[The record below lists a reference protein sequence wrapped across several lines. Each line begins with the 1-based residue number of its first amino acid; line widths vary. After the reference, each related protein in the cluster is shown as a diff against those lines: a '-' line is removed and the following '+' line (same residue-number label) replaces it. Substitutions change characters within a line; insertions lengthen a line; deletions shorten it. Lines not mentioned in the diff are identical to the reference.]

1 MDGDL
6 WPRDS
11 SGEPTLL
18 RYGKTLAENGHGLAE
33 TRVSWAT
40 GPPILAKF
48 LYLEYIFA
56 NTGRIDQITTSARRT
71 MPEQPPSTA
80 IDLDH
85 IRAIEERSYQI
96 IDELRR
102 SVFSPD
108 KQKVMRVRYSVSD
121 AAQMV
126 GRTSTTIREYEKDG
140 RLPRPD
146 VNPNGRRIGYTLE
159 QINAMRDL
167 FGTRPTRGPGDEP
180 VTVAISN
187 FKGGVGKS
195 TICAH
200 TAQYLAL
207 RGYRVCVID
216 ADSQGTT
223 TTLFGLNP
231 DFDLNDDDTLLPYL
245 LHGGEPT
252 LEYAVRPTYWPG
264 ISLIPANLGLY
275 NAEYALAA
283 RVQNDAQV
291 FDRLREGLRTIDEQ
305 FDVLLIDPPP
315 ALGMMSISVLRAA
328 TALVIPV
335 PAAVVDFSSTAHFFS
350 MLVEVFE
357 TLEKRGMAPRYKFL
371 KVLASKLNENK
382 SAQTEIAKMMASV
395 YGTAMLNTA
404 LKDSAEIDNAS
415 GRLETVY
422 EQEGPLTSR
431 DTHNRCKAY
440 LKGVN
445 EEIELLIRKT
455 WPSHL
460 DALRQDGL
468 I

>member
-1 MDGDL
+1 M
-6 WPRDS
+6 S
-11 SGEPTLL
+11 
-18 RYGKTLAENGHGLAE
+18 ENL
-33 TRVSWAT
+33 S
-40 GPPILAKF
+40 
-48 LYLEYIFA
+48 
-56 NTGRIDQITTSARRT
+56 
-71 MPEQPPSTA
+71 PES
-80 IDLDH
+80 IDLEA
-85 IRAIEERSYQI
+85 IRGIEERSYQI
-96 IDELRR
+96 INELRK

-108 KQKVMRVRYSVSD
+108 KEKVMRVRFGISD

-146 VNPNGRRIGYTLE
+146 VNQNGRRIGYTLR

-167 FGTRPTRGPGDEP
+167 FGTRPFRAVGDDP
-180 VTVAISN
+180 VTIAVSN

-207 RGYRVCVID
+207 KGYRVCVVD

-252 LEYAVRPTYWPG
+252 LDYALRETYWPG

-283 RVQNDAQV
+283 RVQTDAQV
-291 FDRLREGLRTIDEQ
+291 FDRLREGIETIADR
-305 FDVLLIDPPP
+305 FDVLIIDPPP

-328 TALVIPV
+328 TALMIPV

-357 TLEKRGMAPRYKFL
+357 TLEKRGMAPHYKFL

-382 SAQTEIAKMMASV
+382 SAQTEIAKMMSSV
-395 YGTAMLNTA
+395 YGTAMLSTA

-422 EQEGPLTSR
+422 ELDGPLTSR
-431 DTHNRCKAY
+431 ETHNRCKAY

-455 WPSHL
+455 WPSHTE
-460 DALRQDGL
+460 ALRQDGL